1 MSVERKIETSYKL
14 LQLESLLTVMMF
26 TVPVFTVFLNSVGLS
41 QVAVGVSQ
49 AIFMAVAMLFDVP
62 SGWLADRFSRKL
74 SNCFGDL
81 LVASGLFYYATVH
94 SLLGVIVAE
103 ILIGAGMAFTNG
115 ADVGLLRSYA
125 KKLGKDYG
133 KISARLGTL
142 RPLFEI
148 TAFVLGGIIAT
159 RNIRATFVVSG
170 CIFVIGALI
179 SLFVEEIGERR
190 KTEKHPL
197 RDMVDI
203 TKYSLHGHEGLK
215 WRIIAAAVGANV
227 THTVIWIFTPMLL
240 AVNFPLSS
248 LGFVWGCTL
257 LFVSGG
263 SLLAHR
269 YADKLSDAKKVAI
282 PMVASIGAYVILGA
296 HLSVF
301 TIAFVL
307 LFSLSRGWFMAVSS
321 PMIQAS
327 APDDIQATV
336 ISVSSLLRRLFY
348 IPLVLMVNWLAGMS
362 FSYALLG
369 SALVYA
375 VVCIFLVRGL
385 KRYATL

>member
-1 MSVERKIETSYKL
+1 MLKTAKIETSFRL
-14 LQLESLLTVMMF
+14 LQLESLLTAMMF
-26 TVPVFTVFLNSVGLS
+26 TVPVFTVFLHSIGLS
-41 QVAVGVSQ
+41 QAAVGVSQ

-62 SGWLADRFSRKL
+62 SGWIADRFSRKL

-81 LVASGLFYYATVH
+81 LVAAGLFYYATVH
-94 SLLGVIVAE
+94 SMTGVIVAE

-125 KKLGKDYG
+125 KALKKDYG

-148 TAFVLGGIIAT
+148 TAFVLGGYIAT

-170 CIFVIGALI
+170 CIFVFGALL
-179 SLFVEEIGERR
+179 SLFVVEVGERR
-190 KTEKHPL
+190 RTEKHPL
-197 RDMVDI
+197 RDMIDI
-203 TKYSLHGHEGLK
+203 AKFSLHGHAGLK
-215 WRIIAAAVGANV
+215 WRIIAASVGANV

-248 LGFVWGCTL
+248 LGLVWGCTL
-257 LFVSGG
+257 LFVSLG

-269 YADKLSDAKKVAI
+269 YASKISDTHKIAI
-282 PMVASIGAYVILGA
+282 PMILSIAAYSILGA
-296 HLSVF
+296 HLSIF
-301 TIAFVL
+301 TIALVL
-307 LFSLSRGWFMAVSS
+307 LFSLSRGWLGAVSS

-336 ISVSSLLRRLFY
+336 ISVSSLLRRLLY
-348 IPLVLMVNWLAGMS
+348 IPLVLMVNTLAGIS
-362 FSYALLG
+362 FAYALLG
-369 SALVYA
+369 SAAVYA
-375 VVCIFLVRGL
+375 LITVFLLKGL
-385 KRYATL
+385 ARNTN

>member
-1 MSVERKIETSYKL
+1 MFKTTKIETSYHL

-41 QVAVGVSQ
+41 QAAVGVSQ
-49 AIFMAVAMLFDVP
+49 AVFMAVAMLFDVP

-94 SLLGVIVAE
+94 SMLGVICAE

-125 KKLGKDYG
+125 RKLGKDYG
-133 KISARLGTL
+133 KVTAKLGTL

-148 TAFVLGGIIAT
+148 TAFVGGGIIAT
-159 RNIRATFVVSG
+159 HNIRATFIVSG
-170 CIFVIGALI
+170 CIFVIGAII
-179 SLFVEEIGERR
+179 SLFIVEVGERR
-190 KTEKHPL
+190 KTEKHPI
-197 RDMVDI
+197 RDMLDI
-203 TKYSLHGHEGLK
+203 AKFSLHGHAGLK
-215 WRIIAAAVGANV
+215 WRIIASAVGANV

-240 AVNFPLSS
+240 AINFTLGS

-257 LFVSGG
+257 LFVSCG

-269 YADKLSDAKKVAI
+269 YATRLSDVQKVAI
-282 PMVASIGAYVILGA
+282 PMLASIVAYTILGI
-296 HLSVF
+296 HLSVV
-301 TIAFVL
+301 TIVFVL

-336 ISVSSLLRRLFY
+336 VSVSSLLRRLLY
-348 IPLVLMVNWLAGMS
+348 IPLVLMVNVLAGIS

-369 SALVYA
+369 SAVVYA
-375 VVCIFLVRGL
+375 IISIFLLRGL
-385 KRYATL
+385 AQYAK

>member
-1 MSVERKIETSYKL
+1 MFKTTKIETSYHL

-26 TVPVFTVFLNSVGLS
+26 TVPVFTVFLHSVGLS
-41 QVAVGVSQ
+41 QAAVGVSQ
-49 AIFMAVAMLFDVP
+49 AVFMAVAMLFDVP
-62 SGWLADRFSRKL
+62 SGWMADRFSRKL

-94 SLLGVIVAE
+94 SISSVILAE

-133 KISARLGTL
+133 KLSARLGTL
-142 RPLFEI
+142 RPFFEI

-159 RNIRATFVVSG
+159 HNIRATFIVSG
-170 CIFVIGALI
+170 TVFVIGAII
-179 SLFVEEIGERR
+179 SLFVMEVGERR
-190 KTEKHPL
+190 RTEKHPV
-197 RDMVDI
+197 RDMIDI
-203 TKYSLHGHEGLK
+203 TKYSLHGHPGLK

-248 LGFVWGCTL
+248 LGFVWGATL
-257 LFVSGG
+257 LFVSLG

-269 YADKLSDAKKVAI
+269 YAQRLTDKQKVSI
-282 PMVASIGAYVILGA
+282 PMLASIIAYIILGA
-296 HLSVF
+296 HLSAF

-321 PMIQAS
+321 PMIQSS

-336 ISVSSLLRRLFY
+336 VSVSSLLRRMLY
-348 IPLVLMVNWLAGMS
+348 IPLVLFVNVLAGFS

-369 SALVYA
+369 SAVIYA
-375 VVCIFLVRGL
+375 VISYFLLRGL
-385 KRYATL
+385 QKHAQ